1 MKYIDEYRKKELVE
15 YLIEK
20 IHKKTTGDYTLME
33 VCGSHTMAIH
43 RFGLPSLLPSGIH
56 LVSGPG
62 CPVCV
67 TGKRFIDQAVAY
79 SNEEN
84 FIVTTYGDLMRVPGS
99 VSSLEKAKAA
109 GGDIRIIYSPLDA
122 LNIAKSNPDKTVVFP
137 AIGFETTAPGTA
149 VVVDNAERTKIDN
162 FLVLSGHK
170 VMPPAMDALVVEG
183 VKIDGYICPG
193 HVSTIT
199 GSVIYKHI
207 PEKYGIPCVIS
218 GFEPVD
224 ILYSILMIITQIE
237 NNDPKVEIQ
246 YKRAVKPGGN
256 PKALEFMDRI
266 FYNDDDYWRGLGTIE
281 NSGLK
286 LRNKYNA
293 YNAEYVVPIEVSAK
307 EEDQDC
313 ICGEILKGLKNPL
326 DCKLF
331 ASKCN
336 PMNPVGACMVSSEG
350 ACQAFYKYNRHE
362 KI

>member
-1 MKYIDEYRKKELVE
+1 MKYIDEYRNRELVDRLLE
-15 YLIEK
+15 A
-20 IHKKTTGDYTLME
+20 IHRKTTGEYTLME

-43 RFGLPSLLPSGIH
+43 RFGLPSLLPAGIH

-67 TGKRFIDQAVAY
+67 TGKHFIDQAVAY
-79 SNEEN
+79 ANEEN

-99 VSSLEKAKAA
+99 FLSLEKAKAA
-109 GGDIRIIYSPLDA
+109 GGDIRIIYSPIDA
-122 LNIAKSNPDKTVVFP
+122 MNIAKSNPDKTVVFP

-149 VVVDNAERTKIDN
+149 VVVDNAAKEKIN
-162 FLVLSGHK
+162 NLLILSGHK
-170 VMPPAMDALVVEG
+170 VMPPAMDALVVDG

-199 GSVIYKHI
+199 GSEIYTHI
-207 PEKYGIPCVIS
+207 PERYGIPCVIS

-237 NNDPKVEIQ
+237 NNAPKVEIQ

-256 PKALEFMDRI
+256 PKALEYMNRI
-266 FYNDDDYWRGLGTIE
+266 FYTDDDYWRGLGTIKR
-281 NSGLK
+281 SGLK
-286 LRNKYNA
+286 LKDKYNA
-293 YNAEYVVPIEVSAK
+293 YDAEHVVPVQVRTK
-307 EEDQDC
+307 EEEQDC

-331 ASKCN
+331 ANKCN
-336 PMNPVGACMVSSEG
+336 PLNPVGACMVSSEG
-350 ACQAFYKYNRHE
+350 ACQAYYKYKRYE
-362 KI
+362 KT